1 MFGFVKPF
9 IPELRVKDNEFY
21 KSVYCGVCRAMKRE
35 TGALSCAS
43 LSYDAVFV
51 ALVRLAVTGEA
62 YTVKKERC
70 MRHPF
75 HTRAVMHCDDSLK
88 TAAQISAA
96 LLYGKL
102 ADDISD
108 ERGKRRA
115 AARLALPYARKFSRR
130 ANVPEAN
137 AAIAEGLAGLAELE
151 RSGEATPDACAD
163 ISGKMTAEVAALG
176 LSGAQRDI
184 MYEAAFHIG
193 RWIYLADAVC
203 DYPEDMKRGRFNPFS
218 SYDEERMREFAMEE
232 AYSLTVPEIIAA
244 ENAITLADCRDE
256 HINACIENI
265 FHYGMKNSFYT
276 TARKEWHDDR
286 SI

>member
-1 MFGFVKPF
+1 MFGFVRPF

-21 KSVYCGVCRAMKRE
+21 KSIYCGVCRAMKKE

-43 LSYDAVFV
+43 LSYDAVFI
-51 ALVRLAVTGEA
+51 ALVRLAVTGED
-62 YTVKKERC
+62 YTIKKERC

-75 HTRAVMHCDDSLK
+75 RKRAVMHCGTSLG
-88 TAAQISAA
+88 AAARISAA
-96 LLYGKL
+96 LLHGKL
-102 ADDISD
+102 ADDASD

-115 AARLALPYARKFSRR
+115 IARLAMPYARRFDRR
-130 ANVPEAN
+130 ANIGEAD
-137 AAIAEGLAGLAELE
+137 AAVAQGLAELSELE
-151 RSGEATPDACAD
+151 RSGKATPDACAD
-163 ISGKMTAEVAALG
+163 ISGKMTAAVASVG
-176 LSGAQRDI
+176 LSDTQRDI

-203 DYPEDMKRGRFNPFS
+203 DYPEDMRRGRFNPFS
-218 SYDEERMREFAMEE
+218 SYDAERMKAFAMEE
-232 AYSLTVPEIIAA
+232 AFELTVPEIIAA
-244 ENAITLADCRDE
+244 ENAIALADCRDE
-256 HINACIENI
+256 HINACIDNI

>member
-1 MFGFVKPF
+1 
-9 IPELRVKDNEFY
+9 
-21 KSVYCGVCRAMKRE
+21 
-35 TGALSCAS
+35 
-43 LSYDAVFV
+43 
-51 ALVRLAVTGEA
+51 
-62 YTVKKERC
+62 
-70 MRHPF
+70 
-75 HTRAVMHCDDSLK
+75 
-88 TAAQISAA
+88 
-96 LLYGKL
+96 
-102 ADDISD
+102 
-108 ERGKRRA
+108 
-115 AARLALPYARKFSRR
+115 
-130 ANVPEAN
+130 
-137 AAIAEGLAGLAELE
+137 
-151 RSGEATPDACAD
+151 
-163 ISGKMTAEVAALG
+163 MTAVVAALG

-244 ENAITLADCRDE
+244 ENAIALADCRDE

-276 TARKEWHDDR
+276 MARKEWHDDR

>member
-1 MFGFVKPF
+1 
-9 IPELRVKDNEFY
+9 
-21 KSVYCGVCRAMKRE
+21 MKRE

-151 RSGEATPDACAD
+151 QSGEATPDACAD

-218 SYDEERMREFAMEE
+218 SHDEERMREFAMEE

-244 ENAITLADCRDE
+244 ENAIALADCRDE